1 MNIIQRLL
9 GSAGGL
15 PDKYNPQPLKRLS
28 EQLTKHVGF
37 QSLVECTVLVGLP
50 NKRTLSTTDT
60 LIVANTVKLIIYN
73 GSNLAIVRGVDNILL
88 LQYNSSRWILVGLIE
103 LDSETWQIVN
113 SNNWYVILSGE
124 FTEIY
129 QSYQNKLLEILNS
142 YYKTIN

>member
-1 MNIIQRLL
+1 MNLIQRLL

-28 EQLTKHVGF
+28 EQLTNHVGF
-37 QSLVECTVLVGLP
+37 DSLVECVILVGLP
-50 NKRTLSTTDT
+50 NKHTLSTTDT
-60 LIVANTVKLIIYN
+60 LIVANTVKLIIFN
-73 GSNLAIVRGVDNILL
+73 GSNLAIVRGIDNILL

-103 LDSETWQIVN
+103 LNSETWQIVN
-113 SNNWYVILSGE
+113 SDNWYVILSGE